1 MKKCSYCSFEN
12 QDDAKFCGKCGN
24 RFSEKQVCSNCHKEI
39 DNQEVIY
46 CPNCG
51 TKLDG
56 TKKVET
62 VVHKSNLEK
71 RKKIL
76 ELISTSLLFGVI
88 VLSALFIM
96 LPFFKV
102 SMRASSGF
110 TSVKIGQSKS
120 IFYFFGEILKDLES
134 AISGKALTPVYGSM
148 CLSILSFIA
157 VMGILIYATTMFIL
171 HFTSKKKINLL
182 PSAIACISIYLGLFI
197 YIRNFLFTASQ
208 DSSLEVSLSYSI
220 AGPGIA
226 YLILSFILWIA
237 AYALTILNRCISKE
251 EISYLII
258 KNVSCV
264 IMIILFIVGNIFL
277 SKPYFT
283 IFNINEYASKE
294 TIKVDS
300 NAALQ
305 LGVSLNETTIIMIIH
320 ILGIFFTIALSAI
333 LYTILIHLF
342 SFKEEKKNFSIIVSS
357 IVCAFSIIL
366 MILAI
371 LSCNILWEALIQQLN
386 SSQME
391 YDLFYKVS
399 SGAIVPFVCYILL
412 SVFII
417 VMPFIEK
424 KYKKQIA

>member
-1 MKKCSYCSFEN
+1 
-12 QDDAKFCGKCGN
+12 
-24 RFSEKQVCSNCHKEI
+24 
-39 DNQEVIY
+39 
-46 CPNCG
+46 
-51 TKLDG
+51 
-56 TKKVET
+56 
-62 VVHKSNLEK
+62 
-71 RKKIL
+71 
-76 ELISTSLLFGVI
+76 
-88 VLSALFIM
+88 
-96 LPFFKV
+96 
-102 SMRASSGF
+102 
-110 TSVKIGQSKS
+110 
-120 IFYFFGEILKDLES
+120 
-134 AISGKALTPVYGSM
+134 
-148 CLSILSFIA
+148 
-157 VMGILIYATTMFIL
+157 
-171 HFTSKKKINLL
+171 
-182 PSAIACISIYLGLFI
+182 
-197 YIRNFLFTASQ
+197 
-208 DSSLEVSLSYSI
+208 
-220 AGPGIA
+220 
-226 YLILSFILWIA
+226 
-237 AYALTILNRCISKE
+237 
-251 EISYLII
+251 
-258 KNVSCV
+258 
-264 IMIILFIVGNIFL
+264 MIILFIVGNIFL

-333 LYTILIHLF
+333 LYTILIHFF

-417 VMPFIEK
+417 VMPFIET